1 MISAIWNSEGVEWKP
16 MSNGWAADVHHLG
29 AIATRPE
36 LPSDAISDAEWEAV
50 EVTKQGTG
58 VSTISTV
65 R

>member
-1 MISAIWNSEGVEWKP
+1 